1 METKKSFRADLERR
15 KSLFFNLGLVLAL
28 SATLF
33 AFEWK
38 KTEKEVKIITSGSE
52 DTDIELVPSTPPQ
65 KDLPKA
71 NTVIIPT
78 TIFKIINGE
87 TTFDITEGFEIDVPD
102 DYGSLTNI
110 GPEVETNVGDITD
123 EVKIAVDFDAEFPG
137 GNDALTKY
145 ITENISYPS
154 DEYKMGME
162 GTVYLSFVVEK
173 NGSISNISILRS
185 VSSNFDNEA
194 IKMVKSMPKWKPAS
208 DHGKLARQKFTMP
221 IKFVLK

>member
-65 KDLPKA
+65 KELPKA
-71 NTVIIPT
+71 NTAIMT
-78 TIFKIINGE
+78 TAVFKIINGE
-87 TTFDITEGFEIDVPD
+87 TDIDITDIIEIEVPD
-102 DYGSLTNI
+102 DYQFSTIGSEIEN
-110 GPEVETNVGDITD
+110 NVIDIAD

-145 ITENISYPS
+145 IKENISYPS

-173 NGSISNISILRS
+173 NGSISNINILRS

>member
-38 KTEKEVKIITSGSE
+38 KTEGEVKTTLIDFEEPG
-52 DTDIELVPSTPPQ
+52 IELPPSTPPQ
-65 KDLPKA
+65 KEQPKA
-71 NTVIIPT
+71 NTAIMT
-78 TIFKIINGE
+78 TAVFNIINGE
-87 TTFDITEGFEIDVPD
+87 TNIDFTDIIEIDVPD
-102 DYGSLTNI
+102 DYQFSTI
-110 GPEVETNVGDITD
+110 GPEVEKNVIDITD
-123 EVKIAVDFDAEFPG
+123 EVKILVDFDAEFPG
-137 GNDALTKY
+137 GHDALTKF
-145 ITENISYPS
+145 ISENIRYPQ

-162 GTVYLSFVVEK
+162 GTVYLTFVVEK
-173 NGSISNISILRS
+173 NGEVSNVNILRS
-185 VSSNFDNEA
+185 LNVNFDNEA

-221 IKFVLK
+221 IKFVLR